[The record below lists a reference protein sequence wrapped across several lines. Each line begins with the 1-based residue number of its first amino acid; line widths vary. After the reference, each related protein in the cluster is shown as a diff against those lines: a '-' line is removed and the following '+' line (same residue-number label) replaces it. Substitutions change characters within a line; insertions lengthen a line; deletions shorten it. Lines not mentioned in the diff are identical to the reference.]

1 MSEPPVERRF
11 QRVPFDGD
19 VRVYTGSAMA
29 GTRLVD
35 ISLKGALVD
44 RPAGWEAKPGQ
55 IQRLELRVGSGVII
69 SVGTTVAHADE
80 REIGFRFERMDLDS
94 FTRLKRLIE
103 LNLGDPALLNRELA
117 ALGGPT

>member
-29 GTRLVD
+29 GTRLID

-69 SVGTTVAHADE
+69 SVGTTVVHANE

-94 FTRLKRLIE
+94 FARLKRLIE
-103 LNLGDPALLNRELA
+103 LNLGDPELLNRELA
-117 ALGGPT
+117 ALGGPI

>member
-1 MSEPPVERRF
+1 MTEPPVERRF

-29 GTRLVD
+29 GTRLID

-55 IQRLELRVGSGVII
+55 IQRLELRVGSGVIAAEI
-69 SVGTTVAHADE
+69 SWSYHQGLRRQACTLPLTHCQ
-80 REIGFRFERMDLDS
+80 
-94 FTRLKRLIE
+94 
-103 LNLGDPALLNRELA
+103 
-117 ALGGPT
+117 